1 MHFIDEAKTSNE
13 AWETLEKMF
22 GAKAKHSKISLK
34 MQLYGLTLND
44 NEDLSSLVN
53 RLKSMCTQ
61 LVYLNAPMEEEDKV
75 AILLKSLPPSYHHL
89 VTVLK
94 EKDPP
99 PTLEDVVNSLQAKEK
114 KMHIDSNTST

>member
-1 MHFIDEAKTSNE
+1 
-13 AWETLEKMF
+13 
-22 GAKAKHSKISLK
+22 
-34 MQLYGLTLND
+34 MQLHGLTLND

-94 EKDPP
+94 EKDPL
-99 PTLEDVVNSLQAKEK
+99 PTLEDSVNSLQAEEK
-114 KMHIDSNTST
+114 KMHIDLNTSTRAHIVSSSSRFKCKHCGKSNHQS